1 MKTCLGQLDIRGDDY
16 MHDIKQQLAPS
27 WSAVN
32 IGLIV
37 ILFMIGWP
45 LGLVMVAYVVWG
57 GKLGLNLGRPET
69 ISAFGRRIAAAFKA
83 GMDSFSRHP

>member
-1 MKTCLGQLDIRGDDY
+1 

-32 IGLIV
+32 IGLII
-37 ILFMIGWP
+37 ILFLIGWP
-45 LGLVMVAYVVWG
+45 LGLLMVAYVVWG

-69 ISAFGRRIAAAFKA
+69 FSVFGRRLAAAFKA